1 MAEYFDDSSLY
12 DILHNTLGIR
22 NDEIGC
28 LGFALHDEYV
38 DEQLEVDG
46 SQPASFRSQG
56 NWQI

>member
-12 DILHNTLGIR
+12 DILHNTLEIR

-38 DEQLEVDG
+38 DEQIEASEVQPDLFQSRG
-46 SQPASFRSQG
+46 S
-56 NWQI
+56 W